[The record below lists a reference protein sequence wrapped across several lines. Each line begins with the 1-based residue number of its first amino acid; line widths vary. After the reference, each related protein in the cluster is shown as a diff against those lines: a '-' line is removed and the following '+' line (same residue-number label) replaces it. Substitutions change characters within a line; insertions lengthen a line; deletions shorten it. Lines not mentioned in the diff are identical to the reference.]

1 MDSSAFI
8 PKILPVVEPDNVNA
22 KPHHPHLPKVDCGVA
37 GGGSLLLMISPVK
50 TGKCLAFF
58 TLVETTNGNK
68 YIKDVKVG
76 DKVLSDKGYVKV
88 TEKFNQGK
96 KKCFTITLEN
106 NNEIILT
113 EEHKLHT
120 LKGMKQMKD
129 CDDDMIITKTG
140 MSKIKSKE
148 FFGELDCY
156 DITVDSKDHR
166 FFANNISVSNSTIIS
181 NLLLSDLCYGQDFF
195 DDVQIISNTIKND
208 VTSRFLNKA
217 FNVYDYYSDSI
228 IEGII
233 DRQKSFEKKDQ
244 PEMALILDD
253 CLGSIKRESKI
264 NHLCSRY
271 RHFNIK
277 MLVISSQKFKGSVS
291 PIIRANATDVIIG
304 SPFPNQKELMA
315 VAEEYG
321 DLFGGAENWLRLYRK
336 ATPNKYDFCYMSLQD
351 NPPIM
356 YSNFEKQ
363 IATGGYKTD
372 DEAVMDK
379 DDT

>member
-1 MDSSAFI
+1 MDKAFL
-8 PKILPVVEPDNVNA
+8 PKILPVVEPDGVKA
-22 KPHHPHLPKVDCGVA
+22 KPHHPHLPKVGCGVA

-181 NLLLSDLCYGQDFF
+181 NLLLSDLCYSQDFF

-233 DRQKSFEKKDQ
+233 DRQKSFQKEDQ
-244 PEMALILDD
+244 PEMALVLDD

-277 MLVISSQKFKGSVS
+277 LLIISSQKFKGSVS

-321 DLFGGAENWLRLYRK
+321 DLFNGPENWLRLYRK
-336 ATPNKYDFCYMSLQD
+336 ATPNKYDFCYMDLQS

-372 DEAVMDK
+372 MDK

>member
-321 DLFGGAENWLRLYRK
+321 DLFGGADNWLKLYRK

>member
-1 MDSSAFI
+1 MDKAFL
-8 PKILPVVEPDNVNA
+8 PKILPVVEPDGVKA
-22 KPHHPHLPKVDCGVA
+22 KPHHPHLPKVGCGVA

-321 DLFGGAENWLRLYRK
+321 DLFGGAENWLKLYRK

>member
-1 MDSSAFI
+1 MDKAFL
-8 PKILPVVEPDNVNA
+8 PKILPVVEPDGVKA
-22 KPHHPHLPKVDCGVA
+22 KPHHPHLPKVGCGVA

-50 TGKCLAFF
+50 TGK
-58 TLVETTNGNK
+58 
-68 YIKDVKVG
+68 
-76 DKVLSDKGYVKV
+76 
-88 TEKFNQGK
+88 
-96 KKCFTITLEN
+96 
-106 NNEIILT
+106 
-113 EEHKLHT
+113 
-120 LKGMKQMKD
+120 
-129 CDDDMIITKTG
+129 
-140 MSKIKSKE
+140 
-148 FFGELDCY
+148 
-156 DITVDSKDHR
+156 
-166 FFANNISVSNSTIIS
+166 STIIS

-217 FNVYDYYSDSI
+217 FNVYDYYSDAI

-233 DRQKSFEKKDQ
+233 DRQKSFKKEDQ

-321 DLFGGAENWLRLYRK
+321 DLFGGAENWLRLYRM

-356 YSNFEKQ
+356 YSNFTNQ

-372 DEAVMDK
+372 IPENTENLK
-379 DDT
+379 KTEEK